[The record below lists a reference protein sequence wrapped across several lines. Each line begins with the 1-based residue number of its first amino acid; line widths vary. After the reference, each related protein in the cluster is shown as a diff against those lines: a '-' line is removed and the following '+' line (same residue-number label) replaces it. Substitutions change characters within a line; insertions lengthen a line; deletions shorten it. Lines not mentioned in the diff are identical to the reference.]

1 MYNDHIHIM
10 EVNLTADKRS
20 NNEDEFT
27 VEIFNHLVRLA
38 AFELEVDE
46 AAYLRDELNSQL
58 KSIREL
64 EAIEVDEV
72 IPITSHGV
80 PYTEAIS
87 LPLRE
92 DEIEPC
98 EEADDILKQAPE
110 VDDRYIVSPDIP
122 HEELE

>member
-1 MYNDHIHIM
+1 MYNDHIHIP

-20 NNEDEFT
+20 NKEDEFT
-27 VEIFNHLVRLA
+27 VDIFNHLVKLA
-38 AFELEVDE
+38 AFELEADE
-46 AAYLRDELNSQL
+46 EIYLRDELNNQL

-64 EAIEVDEV
+64 EAIGVDDK

-80 PYTEAIS
+80 PYTDAIS

-98 EEADDILKQAPE
+98 EEADDILEQAPE
-110 VDDRYIVSPDIP
+110 VDDRYIVAPDIP

>member
-1 MYNDHIHIM
+1 M
-10 EVNLTADKRS
+10 
-20 NNEDEFT
+20 
-27 VEIFNHLVRLA
+27 VRLA

>member
-1 MYNDHIHIM
+1 M
-10 EVNLTADKRS
+10 TADKRS
-20 NNEDEFT
+20 NKEDEFT
-27 VEIFNHLVRLA
+27 VDIFNHLVQLA
-38 AFELEVDE
+38 AIELEADE
-46 AAYLRDELNSQL
+46 AVYLRDELNSQL
-58 KSIREL
+58 KSIRAL
-64 EAIEVDEV
+64 EAIEVDDM

-80 PYTEAIS
+80 PYTSAIS

-98 EEADDILKQAPE
+98 EEADDILEQAPE

>member
-1 MYNDHIHIM
+1 MYNDHINIM
-10 EVNLTADKRS
+10 EVNLTTDTESHR
-20 NNEDEFT
+20 EDEFT
-27 VEIFNHLVRLA
+27 VDIFDHLVLLA
-38 AFELEVDE
+38 AFELEADE

-58 KSIREL
+58 KSIHEL
-64 EAIEVDEV
+64 EAIEVDEET
-72 IPITSHGV
+72 PITSHGV
-80 PYTEAIS
+80 PYTDAIS

-98 EEADDILKQAPE
+98 EEADDILEQAPE

>member
-1 MYNDHIHIM
+1 MYNDLIHIM
-10 EVNLTADKRS
+10 EVILTADKRS
-20 NNEDEFT
+20 NYEDEFT
-27 VEIFNHLVRLA
+27 VDIFNHLVQLA
-38 AFELEVDE
+38 AFELEADE
-46 AAYLRDELNSQL
+46 AIYLRDELNSQL

-64 EAIEVDEV
+64 EAIEVDDK

-80 PYTEAIS
+80 PYTDAIS

-98 EEADDILKQAPE
+98 EEADDILEQAPE

>member
-1 MYNDHIHIM
+1 MTDD
-10 EVNLTADKRS
+10 TRS
-20 NNEDEFT
+20 NQEDEFT
-27 VEIFNHLVRLA
+27 VGIFDHLVRLA

-46 AAYLRDELNSQL
+46 AGYLRDELNSQL

-64 EAIEVDEV
+64 EAIEVDDK

-80 PYTEAIS
+80 PYTDAIS

-98 EEADDILKQAPE
+98 KEADEILEQAPE
-110 VDDRYIVSPDIP
+110 VDDRYIVSPDIT
-122 HEELE
+122 HEDLE

>member
-1 MYNDHIHIM
+1 M

-20 NNEDEFT
+20 TKKDDFT
-27 VEIFNHLVRLA
+27 VDIFNHLVQLA
-38 AFELEVDE
+38 AFKLEADE
-46 AAYLRDELNSQL
+46 AIYLREELNSQL

-64 EAIEVDEV
+64 EAIEVDDE

-80 PYTEAIS
+80 PYTDSIS

-92 DEIEPC
+92 DEIEPS
-98 EEADDILKQAPE
+98 EEADDILEQAPE
-110 VDDRYIVSPDIP
+110 VDSRFIVSPDIP

>member
-1 MYNDHIHIM
+1 MYNDPVHIK
-10 EVNLTADKRS
+10 EVNLAAGKRS
-20 NNEDEFT
+20 KEEEEFT
-27 VEIFNHLVRLA
+27 VEIFNHLVQLA
-38 AFELEVDE
+38 AFELEADE
-46 AAYLRDELNSQL
+46 AVYLRDELNSQL
-58 KSIREL
+58 KSIHEL
-64 EAIEVDEV
+64 EAIEVDET

-80 PYTEAIS
+80 PYTDAIS

-98 EEADDILKQAPE
+98 EEADDILEQAPE